1 MKKLI
6 YLFAAGSLFFAC
18 GEAKKTAE
26 ETKDVA
32 EASTEAVTYA
42 VNTETSSVKWVGAK
56 ITETVHNGTVKISEG
71 SLSVKDGNIEAG
83 NFTID
88 MNTIADADLTEETGM
103 SKLVGHLKSPDFFM
117 VDSFPTAKFE
127 ISSVEK
133 TEGAEGTH
141 KVSGNLTIKGVT
153 NGITFP
159 ATVTMTENGI
169 DAMATIVIN
178 RNEWGIVWG
187 GTQTEQ
193 SVKDYLKNNLIKDEI
208 EFQVNLKASK

>member
-6 YLFAAGSLFFAC
+6 YLFAAGSVFFAC

-56 ITETVHNGTVKISEG
+56 ITETVHTGSVKISEG
-71 SLSVKDGNIEAG
+71 SLSVKDGAIEAG
-83 NFTID
+83 NFVID
-88 MNTIADADLTEETGM
+88 MNTISNADLTEETGA
-103 SKLVGHLKSPDFFM
+103 SKLVGHLKSADFFM
-117 VDSFPTAKFE
+117 VDTFPTAKFE

-159 ATVTMTENGI
+159 ATITTTEAGVEAN
-169 DAMATIVIN
+169 AKIVIN

-193 SVKDYLKNNLIKDEI
+193 GVKDFLKNNLIKDEI
-208 EFQVNLKASK
+208 EFEVSLKATK